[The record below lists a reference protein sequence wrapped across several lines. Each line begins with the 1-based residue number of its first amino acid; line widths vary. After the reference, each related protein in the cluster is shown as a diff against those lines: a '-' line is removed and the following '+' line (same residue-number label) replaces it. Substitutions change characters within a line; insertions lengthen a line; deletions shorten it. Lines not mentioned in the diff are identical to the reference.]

1 MEVTKVV
8 LTSLAIIF
16 SANLVKSVLETRAN
30 LGRLDRLKKEVS
42 LLASGVESL
51 KREEEYKK
59 SPEFLER
66 EARDKLGLIKKDEK
80 LLILPEP
87 GNILRG
93 SDSQV
98 VNAVKVDKT
107 PNWIKWKKFLFD

>member
-1 MEVTKVV
+1 MGVGKLV
-8 LTSLAIIF
+8 LTLLAIIF

-42 LLASGVESL
+42 TLASGVESL
-51 KREEEYKK
+51 KKEEEYKK

-66 EARDKLGLIKKDEK
+66 EARDKLGLVKKDEK
-80 LLILPEP
+80 LLILPET

-93 SDSQV
+93 SDAQI
-98 VNAVKVDKT
+98 VNDVKIDKT
-107 PNWIKWKKFLFD
+107 PNWVKWKKFLFD

>member
-1 MEVTKVV
+1 MEVSKII
-8 LTSLAIIF
+8 LTLLVIVF
-16 SANLVKSVLETRAN
+16 STNLVKSVLETRAN

-66 EARDKLGLIKKDEK
+66 EARDKLGLVKKDEK

-87 GNILRG
+87 ENILRG
-93 SDSQV
+93 SDLQV
-98 VNAVKVDKT
+98 LNDVKVDKT

>member
-1 MEVTKVV
+1 MEVGKVV
-8 LTSLAIIF
+8 LTLLAIIF

-30 LGRLDRLKKEVS
+30 LDRLDRLKKEVS
-42 LLASGVESL
+42 TLASGVESL

-66 EARDKLGLIKKDEK
+66 EARDKLGLVKKDEK
-80 LLILPEP
+80 LLILPEM
-87 GNILRG
+87 GNILLG